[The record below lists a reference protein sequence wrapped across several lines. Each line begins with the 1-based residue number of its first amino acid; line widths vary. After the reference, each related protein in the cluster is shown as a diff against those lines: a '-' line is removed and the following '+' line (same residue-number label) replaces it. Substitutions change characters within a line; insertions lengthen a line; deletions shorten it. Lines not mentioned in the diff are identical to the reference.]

1 VFISSRDC
9 RSDLYFIVH
18 VFIMVSIVWCNVLM
32 PVYVCLSM
40 SVRIRCAS
48 RIDCNLF
55 PSFEEST
62 IKIWWTIG
70 PEIKLFESYE
80 IEDPEHLFGE
90 GKCPLTYYVPFTYN
104 SLSRITQLKPKDWLA
119 FYLPYPCLPFG
130 LSWLA
135 LCYCF
140 TLINEHDVNI
150 MIRWCYPDDVLVIL

>member
-150 MIRWCYPDDVLVIL
+150 MIRWCYPVDLAIL

>member
-1 VFISSRDC
+1 VFISSCDC

-150 MIRWCYPDDVLVIL
+150 MIRWCYPVVLAIL